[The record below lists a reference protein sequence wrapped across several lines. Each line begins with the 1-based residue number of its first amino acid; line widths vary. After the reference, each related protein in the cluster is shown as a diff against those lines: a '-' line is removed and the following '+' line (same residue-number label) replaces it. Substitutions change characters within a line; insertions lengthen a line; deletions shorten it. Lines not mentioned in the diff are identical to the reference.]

1 MHIPGFGGYFCFH
14 EIRVTVIDKRW
25 KCKKFV
31 SHKFK
36 KFRKF
41 VSMKM
46 YEIFKKCFHRNLKLK
61 LSIFVVPIV
70 VFMCV
75 IFFMT
80 DFIPHTTIT
89 KVLIAL
95 GMSVV
100 VYLGVAWV
108 LIFLAIRRYLKQK
121 EYIQ

>member
-1 MHIPGFGGYFCFH
+1 
-14 EIRVTVIDKRW
+14 
-25 KCKKFV
+25 
-31 SHKFK
+31 
-36 KFRKF
+36 
-41 VSMKM
+41 MKM